1 MLWESYQQYFWCVF
15 YSFYCAC
22 AAGASVRNCASGV
35 VMAVQA
41 LSLLRQEDC
50 SLTLP
55 GELGRA
61 LRNSLA
67 HNYRPGKTHT
77 KLHVSIAK
85 VSRDPALS
93 RAALLLT
100 HLGPQEVYTHQ
111 SLIVHHRRITR
122 LTPLQK
128 TFKMPLMNG
137 PVPNN
142 ECGCCIDCE
151 ECECSDGGGCDCICD
166 HDIGESSTSRPPP
179 PPPLRPPPAHATH
192 QPGPSRP
199 QPRNPSPRRQRTRTR
214 SRSRSPT
221 PLVRHRRNSRERSRE
236 RSVDSVARYIARRV
250 WKQAR
255 RDRHDMEE
263 QCADQSRRTVA
274 QFKIGHKEGIQCA
287 QRLHNSYVLPE
298 NLSLTFIA
306 GFMAYRIEVPSSEES
321 EDTC

>member
-1 MLWESYQQYFWCVF
+1 M
-15 YSFYCAC
+15 
-22 AAGASVRNCASGV
+22 G
-35 VMAVQA
+35 VQA
-41 LSLLRQEDC
+41 FSMLRQEEC
-50 SLTLP
+50 SPAPPAEVGIT
-55 GELGRA
+55 
-61 LRNSLA
+61 LRNSLV
-67 HNYRPGKTHT
+67 HSCRPGKTRT
-77 KLHVSIAK
+77 KLLVSIASRNRE
-85 VSRDPALS
+85 VSRDQALS

-100 HLGPQEVYTHQ
+100 HLGPQDLYTLQ
-111 SLIVHHRRITR
+111 SLLVHKT
-122 LTPLQK
+122 LQTPLQK
-128 TFKMPLMNG
+128 TFKMPSMNG
-137 PVPNN
+137 PMPDNK
-142 ECGCCIDCE
+142 CGCCVNCP
-151 ECECSDGGGCDCICD
+151 ECECSDREDECDCTCD

-179 PPPLRPPPAHATH
+179 PPPLRPPPAQATH

-199 QPRNPSPRRQRTRTR
+199 PPRNPSPRRQRSRTR